1 MLARVFIK
9 FKITLLLVC
18 LLFMGC
24 ADSIDVDGVNPAALK
39 SSQQTTC
46 PAYDSTFIN
55 EGLPTHQST
64 GKEAPEYLSS
74 LLRHYLSRY
83 DVRFGSDAFMTY
95 PGNLTPEIRLSVN
108 GTEGYLFFHL
118 KKGGWRREKLVPIHC
133 ENGRMML
140 TSDYRENVYT
150 ARGTLV
156 LRPEGKNLLIT
167 AYTKVKKRV
176 AGIFSFTQ
184 AEMSYQWRFYQVD
197 PEVKTSLI
205 KIISAR

>member
-39 SSQQTTC
+39 PSQQATC
-46 PAYDSTFIN
+46 PAYDYTFIN
-55 EGLPTHQST
+55 EGQPTHQSA
-64 GKEAPEYLSS
+64 GKEVPEYLSS

-83 DVRFGSDAFMTY
+83 DVRFGSNAFMTF
-95 PGNLTPEIRLSVN
+95 PENLTSEIRLSVN

-133 ENGRMML
+133 ENGRMVL

-150 ARGTLV
+150 AHGTIV

-167 AYTKVKKRV
+167 AYAKVKKRV
-176 AGIFSFTQ
+176 AGIFFLTK
-184 AEMSYQWRFYQVD
+184 AEISYQWRFYQVE
-197 PEVKTSLI
+197 PVLKTSPI
-205 KIISAR
+205 RVISTQ